1 MVLGA
6 QMCSWENRAAEEIA
20 RLRHR
25 LAAFGER
32 VWDPV
37 SEWRYADFS
46 RRLRVADARL
56 ERLLAAVK

>member
-25 LAAFGER
+25 VAAFAQR

-37 SEWRYADFS
+37 SERGYADFS
-46 RRLRVADARL
+46 RRLRVTDARL
-56 ERLLAAVK
+56 ERLLVAVR